1 MSRGT
6 KEPDLRPAWWIAY
19 GIVIGLAAAGLILL
33 LAAPQRG
40 QPIQLIPAPTRVATS
55 TALPE
60 TAVATAAPLAPPTQA
75 IIDINMA
82 TATQLDQL
90 PGVGPTLAQSIVAY
104 REAHGPFANI
114 DDLLNVPGIGQRTLD
129 AIRPFIIIADP

>member
-1 MSRGT
+1 MPRGT
-6 KEPDLRPAWWIAY
+6 KDPDLRPAWWIAY

-33 LAAPQRG
+33 LAAPRRG
-40 QPIQLIPAPTRVATS
+40 QPIQLIPAPTRAATS
-55 TALPE
+55 TAALV
-60 TAVATAAPLAPPTQA
+60 TDMATSTPLAPPTQA
-75 IIDINMA
+75 IIDVNLA

-104 REAHGPFANI
+104 RDAHGPFTSI

-129 AIRPFIIIADP
+129 AIRPFIMIADT